1 MDEGRAPEILDLY
14 ERTEKKAVG
23 EGTYGEVFKA
33 RCKRSDR
40 IVALK
45 RIKLDGEDEG
55 IPSTAI
61 REISLLKE
69 MKHPNIVELIEQ
81 RIDVG
86 DPEST
91 APKKLWLVFE
101 FVDQDLKRFTKAR
114 GKLEP
119 DLVRN
124 FSHQLLVGLEHCHLR
139 RLIHRDLKP
148 QNLLVD
154 EKNMQ
159 LKIAD
164 FGLARAL
171 SLLPIPKFTHE
182 VVTVWY
188 RCPEI
193 LLGAEKYAYP
203 VDCWSVGCIIAE
215 MASLTP
221 LFPGD
226 SEIDTIF
233 RIFRKLGTP
242 TTEVWES
249 LSDLPCMKSSFPQWK
264 PRGLRNINRLPE
276 VLGNLGIEVVD
287 ALLRYDPRL
296 RVSAKRALQ
305 MEYFAG
311 MSPAPV
317 VGRQ

>member
-1 MDEGRAPEILDLY
+1 MEEARATDAPLGIFDLY

-33 RCKRSDR
+33 RCTRSDK

-69 MKHPNIVELIEQ
+69 IKHPNIVELIAE
-81 RIDVG
+81 RIEGAEEV
-86 DPEST
+86 T

-114 GKLEP
+114 GKLDP
-119 DLVRN
+119 DLVKS
-124 FSHQLLVGLEHCHLR
+124 FSHQLLLGLDHCHR
-139 RLIHRDLKP
+139 CRMIHRDLKP
-148 QNLLVD
+148 QNLLVN
-154 EKNMQ
+154 EKTMQ

-171 SLLPIPKFTHE
+171 SLLPVPKLTHE

-215 MASLTP
+215 MACLSP

-242 TTEVWES
+242 NAEVWDNIT
-249 LSDLPCMKSSFPQWK
+249 DLPCMKSTFPQWRA
-264 PRGLRNINRLPE
+264 RGLHNINRLPE
-276 VLGNLGIEVVD
+276 VLGNAGIEVVD
-287 ALLRYDPRL
+287 ALLRYDPKL
-296 RVSAKRALQ
+296 RVSTKRALQ
-305 MEYFAG
+305 MEYFVG
-311 MSPAPV
+311 M
-317 VGRQ
+317 

>member
-1 MDEGRAPEILDLY
+1 M
-14 ERTEKKAVG
+14 
-23 EGTYGEVFKA
+23 
-33 RCKRSDR
+33 
-40 IVALK
+40 
-45 RIKLDGEDEG
+45 
-55 IPSTAI
+55 PSTAI

-69 MKHPNIVELIEQ
+69 LSHVNVVKLL
-81 RIDVG
+81 DVHCSNK
-86 DPEST
+86 ENS
-91 APKKLWLVFE
+91 KKLYLVFE
-101 FVDQDLKRFTKAR
+101 FLDLDLKRYVKQQGNLPNTT
-114 GKLEP
+114 
-119 DLVRN
+119 VQS
-124 FSHQLLVGLEHCHLR
+124 FSYQLLMGTEFCHSHRIL
-139 RLIHRDLKP
+139 HRDLKP
-148 QNLLVD
+148 QNLLIDPVRLC
-154 EKNMQ
+154 

-164 FGLARAL
+164 FGLARAF
-171 SLLPIPKFTHE
+171 SLPIPKYTHE

-188 RCPEI
+188 RAPEI
-193 LLGAEKYAYP
+193 LLGSTLYSVP
-203 VDCWSVGCIIAE
+203 VDIWSAGCIIAE
-215 MASLTP
+215 MATLTP

>member
-1 MDEGRAPEILDLY
+1 MEDAPAPSVSIFDLY

-33 RCKRSDR
+33 RCVKSDR

-55 IPSTAI
+55 IPSTAL
-61 REISLLKE
+61 REISVLREL
-69 MKHPNIVELIEQ
+69 KHPNIVGLLDQ
-81 RIDVG
+81 RID
-86 DPEST
+86 EEASN
-91 APKKLWLVFE
+91 KKLWLVFE

-119 DLVRN
+119 ELVKS
-124 FSHQLLVGLEHCHLR
+124 FSHQLLVGLEHCHTR

-154 EKNMQ
+154 EKTMQ

-164 FGLARAL
+164 FGLARAC
-171 SLLPIPKFTHE
+171 SLLPIPKYTHE

-193 LLGAEKYAYP
+193 LLGVEKYSFP

-215 MASLTP
+215 MASLHP

-242 TTEVWES
+242 TAEVWDNISEV
-249 LSDLPCMKSSFPQWK
+249 PCMKSTFPQWRPK
-264 PRGLRNINRLPE
+264 GLHSLNNRLPE
-276 VLGNLGIEVVD
+276 VLGNLGIEVAD
-287 ALLRYDPRL
+287 ALLRYDPKL

-311 MSPAPV
+311 M
-317 VGRQ
+317 

>member
-1 MDEGRAPEILDLY
+1 MEDAPVPGIFDLY

-33 RCKRSDR
+33 RCVKSDR

-45 RIKLDGEDEG
+45 RIKLDGEEEG

-69 MKHPNIVELIEQ
+69 MRHKNIVELIDQ
-81 RIDVG
+81 RIDG
-86 DPEST
+86 DEQS
-91 APKKLWLVFE
+91 PKKLWLVFE

-114 GKLEP
+114 GKLDA
-119 DLVRN
+119 DLVKN
-124 FSHQLLVGLEHCHLR
+124 FAHQLLVGLEHCHLR

-154 EKNMQ
+154 ERTMR

-171 SLLPIPKFTHE
+171 SLLPIPKYTHE

-193 LLGAEKYAYP
+193 LLGCEKYAFP
-203 VDCWSVGCIIAE
+203 VDCWSAGCIIAE
-215 MASLTP
+215 MAALSP

-249 LSDLPCMKSSFPQWK
+249 LGEVPCMKSTFPQWRAK
-264 PRGLRNINRLPE
+264 GLHNLPRLAE
-276 VLGNLGIEVVD
+276 VLGNPGIEVVD

-305 MEYFAG
+305 MEYFVG
-311 MSPAPV
+311 MPKC
-317 VGRQ
+317 

>member
-1 MDEGRAPEILDLY
+1 MEDAPTPTIFDLY

-33 RCKRSDR
+33 RCQKTDR

-61 REISLLKE
+61 REISVLQELQ
-69 MKHPNIVELIEQ
+69 HPNIVKLIEQ
-81 RIDVG
+81 RIDG
-86 DPEST
+86 DSSPEST

-101 FVDQDLKRFTKAR
+101 FVDQDLKRFTKSR

-119 DLVRN
+119 ELVKN
-124 FSHQLLVGLEHCHLR
+124 FSRQLLTGLEHCHLR

-154 EKNMQ
+154 EKTMQ

-171 SLLPIPKFTHE
+171 SLLPVPKLTHE

-193 LLGAEKYAYP
+193 LLGIEKYSYP

-215 MASLTP
+215 MASLSP

-242 TTEVWES
+242 TTEVWDT
-249 LSDLPCMKSSFPQWK
+249 LGDMPCMKSTFPQWRA
-264 PRGLRNINRLPE
+264 RGLQNINRLPE
-276 VLGNLGIEVVD
+276 VLGNLGIEVVE
-287 ALLRYDPRL
+287 ALLRYDPKH

-311 MSPAPV
+311 M
-317 VGRQ
+317 